1 MDKNRDKY
9 SGKRK
14 DKGVV
19 CPKTE
24 EWLCPVRVFF
34 MIRDKERI

>member
-1 MDKNRDKY
+1 MGEVDTQDKKV
-9 SGKRK
+9 K

-24 EWLCPVRVFF
+24 ESLQIWPAFHL
-34 MIRDKERI
+34 ILQDKEMV